1 MSLSLALQVECVKQ
15 LASNQEFRCG
25 GQDAIPPSAGRN
37 RTQPGVP
44 SGCGKQQREQELL
57 GRVRCS
63 HQGPQ
68 RSPSQC
74 ISRLHSCCPHLP
86 AASSHSRSRRC
97 SNEKQSKANPLHRSA
112 LCRGDVHLLQP
123 QQHPAQRGEGRGGG
137 WGAQP
142 LAPLTKV
149 LQTMPSTSPPPAAP
163 LAGEPS
169 ICLQMGCFSH
179 SSQTDSER
187 NNDALLTKQ
196 FLCVKPSSLRFP
208 PPLPGPQWVSFV
220 WRPTFCCFFPV
231 LKAPYFSTKGAR
243 GAAFICEA
251 RCDTDADHRCDRRL

>member
-1 MSLSLALQVECVKQ
+1 MRSLQALAGAELSLEFPAGVESSRGSRSCW
-15 LASNQEFRCG
+15 G
-25 GQDAIPPSAGRN
+25 GSDAATKDPSAA
-37 RTQPGVP
+37 
-44 SGCGKQQREQELL
+44 
-57 GRVRCS
+57 
-63 HQGPQ
+63 
-68 RSPSQC
+68 
-74 ISRLHSCCPHLP
+74 LP
-86 AASSHSRSRRC
+86 NAASSHSRSRRC

-208 PPLPGPQWVSFV
+208 PPPPRSPVGQLCVASYILLFLSRFKGSVFQYKRCPRSSFY
-220 WRPTFCCFFPV
+220 
-231 LKAPYFSTKGAR
+231 LR
-243 GAAFICEA
+243 GEM
-251 RCDTDADHRCDRRL
+251 

>member
-1 MSLSLALQVECVKQ
+1 MRSLQALAGAELSLEFPAGVESSRGSRSCW
-15 LASNQEFRCG
+15 G
-25 GQDAIPPSAGRN
+25 GSDAATKDPSAALPN
-37 RTQPGVP
+37 AFPG
-44 SGCGKQQREQELL
+44 
-57 GRVRCS
+57 
-63 HQGPQ
+63 
-68 RSPSQC
+68 C
-74 ISRLHSCCPHLP
+74 IP
-86 AASSHSRSRRC
+86 AAPISLQHPPTAGAGVAATR
-97 SNEKQSKANPLHRSA
+97 SKANPLHRSA

-123 QQHPAQRGEGRGGG
+123 QQHPAQRGEGRGSG

>member
-1 MSLSLALQVECVKQ
+1 MRRAGCNPSKRW
-15 LASNQEFRCG
+15 QEQNSAWSSQRVWKAAEG
-25 GQDAIPPSAGRN
+25 AGAAGEGPMQPPRTPAQPFPMQHPPTAGA
-37 RTQPGVP
+37 GV
-44 SGCGKQQREQELL
+44 
-57 GRVRCS
+57 
-63 HQGPQ
+63 
-68 RSPSQC
+68 
-74 ISRLHSCCPHLP
+74 
-86 AASSHSRSRRC
+86 AATR
-97 SNEKQSKANPLHRSA
+97 SKANPLHRSA

-208 PPLPGPQWVSFV
+208 PPPPRSPVGQLCVASYILLFLSRFKGSVFQYKRCPRSSFY
-220 WRPTFCCFFPV
+220 
-231 LKAPYFSTKGAR
+231 LR
-243 GAAFICEA
+243 GEM
-251 RCDTDADHRCDRRL
+251 

>member
-1 MSLSLALQVECVKQ
+1 MRRAGCDPSKRW
-15 LASNQEFRCG
+15 QEQNSAWSSQRVWKAAEG
-25 GQDAIPPSAGRN
+25 AGAAGEGPMQPPRTPAQPFPMQHPPTAGA
-37 RTQPGVP
+37 GV
-44 SGCGKQQREQELL
+44 
-57 GRVRCS
+57 
-63 HQGPQ
+63 
-68 RSPSQC
+68 
-74 ISRLHSCCPHLP
+74 
-86 AASSHSRSRRC
+86 AATR
-97 SNEKQSKANPLHRSA
+97 SKANPLHRSA

-123 QQHPAQRGEGRGGG
+123 QQHPAQRGEGRGSG

-208 PPLPGPQWVSFV
+208 PPPPRSPVGQLCVASYILLFLSRFKGSVFQYKRCPRSSFY
-220 WRPTFCCFFPV
+220 
-231 LKAPYFSTKGAR
+231 LR
-243 GAAFICEA
+243 GEM
-251 RCDTDADHRCDRRL
+251 